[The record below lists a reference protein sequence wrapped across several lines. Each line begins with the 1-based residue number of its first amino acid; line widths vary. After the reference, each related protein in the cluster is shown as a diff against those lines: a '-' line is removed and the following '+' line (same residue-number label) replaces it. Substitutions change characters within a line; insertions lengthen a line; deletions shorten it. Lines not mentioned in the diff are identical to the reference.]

1 VRAMRLD
8 IGAIL
13 LERHFVRELAWTG
26 PMFPWGRPRRRTR
39 DGAPGAHLRR
49 LRAVARAELCGEPVR
64 AEQRILPAGAVTR
77 LQRFHGR
84 SVLYGGFV
92 WARRPLLKKQLKTA
106 VYGPANW
113 RAPIAQGRPTSP
125 GRVQVPHR
133 EFGAGRYSSTKF
145 STFNSYMCLTGTCC
159 LLGLD
164 IRTPSSSYSNNT
176 CRPPCR
182 PSSLD

>member
-1 VRAMRLD
+1 MGQPCKFQVAAARAMRLD

-133 EFGAGRYSSTKF
+133 DSQSKRWAEPRNAHSANAHSRAECTY
-145 STFNSYMCLTGTCC
+145 
-159 LLGLD
+159 
-164 IRTPSSSYSNNT
+164 
-176 CRPPCR
+176 
-182 PSSLD
+182 